1 MATFYLYAT
10 NLEDDYGYIDW
21 NSLGNWWMSYNA
33 ETNVYSVPASTLPSS
48 SDDVIIKDQDP
59 NYPYSSFIIYNN
71 GPNIVINNL
80 TIDISSNWFVD
91 LIDITITINNT
102 CYLNNTTLSLNTT
115 INGNCVFTGS
125 ATIYQDV
132 IVNGDC
138 IFNATTINDGF
149 YIGGGIFNGN
159 IICNDNNWNVIVI
172 GTSYSPLV
180 INGDLTL
187 NGWCRMDNQ
196 TDNLTINGNLI
207 LNNISYIESTTLT
220 VNDGT
225 ITFNDY
231 SSNYGTITGNCVFN
245 DYSNNGGT
253 ITGNCVFNG
262 YSIGGGTITGDCVFN
277 DYSYNNGIITGDCVF
292 NGYSIGGGTITGDC
306 VFNHSSSNYGTTIY
320 GNATF
325 KHASYNKNDGAYVIT
340 GTESYSQRDT
350 WPLPRGINR
359 SNILGLI

>member
-10 NLEDDYGYIDW
+10 NLEDGYINW

-80 TIDISSNWFVD
+80 TIDISSNQYAY
-91 LIDITITINNT
+91 LENITITINNT
-102 CYLNNTTLSLNTT
+102 CYLNNTTLSPNTT

-138 IFNATTINDGF
+138 IFNANDVYNGF
-149 YIGGGIFNGN
+149 YIGGGIINGN
-159 IICNDNNWNVIVI
+159 IICNDNNWNTIII
-172 GTSYSPLV
+172 GAAYSPLV

-277 DYSYNNGIITGDCVF
+277 HSSHHNGIIYGIALFKDSS
-292 NGYSIGGGTITGDC
+292 YQE
-306 VFNHSSSNYGTTIY
+306 SSSVVEYIEYTNRTPYPIPG
-320 GNATF
+320 
-325 KHASYNKNDGAYVIT
+325 
-340 GTESYSQRDT
+340 
-350 WPLPRGINR
+350 GINGGMLA
-359 SNILGLI
+359 IA

>member
-10 NLEDDYGYIDW
+10 NLEDGYINW

-48 SDDVIIKDQDP
+48 SDDVIIKDQTL
-59 NYPYSSFIIYNN
+59 SISIGNN

-80 TIDISSNWFVD
+80 TIDISSNQYAY
-91 LIDITITINNT
+91 LENITITINNT
-102 CYLNNTTLSLNTT
+102 CYLNNTTLSPNTT

-138 IFNATTINDGF
+138 IFNANDVYNGF
-149 YIGGGIFNGN
+149 YIGGGIINGN
-159 IICNDNNWNVIVI
+159 IICNDNNWNTIII
-172 GTSYSPLV
+172 GAAYSPLV

-277 DYSYNNGIITGDCVF
+277 HSSHHNGIIYGIALFKDSS
-292 NGYSIGGGTITGDC
+292 YQE
-306 VFNHSSSNYGTTIY
+306 SSSVVEYIEYTNRTPYPIPG
-320 GNATF
+320 
-325 KHASYNKNDGAYVIT
+325 
-340 GTESYSQRDT
+340 
-350 WPLPRGINR
+350 GINGGMLA
-359 SNILGLI
+359 IA

>member
-187 NGWCRMDNQ
+187 NGWSYMFYD
-196 TDNLTINGNLI
+196 TYNLTINGNLI
-207 LNNISYIESTTLT
+207 LNNISYIEISTLT

-231 SSNYGTITGNCVFN
+231 SYNI
-245 DYSNNGGT
+245 
-253 ITGNCVFNG
+253 
-262 YSIGGGTITGDCVFN
+262 GTITGDCVFN